1 MCVCVCVCVCIS
13 YFEPALIQNE
23 SQQCQMKVNE
33 AMNKTSL
40 SAGNLTSTDISGH
53 TRAQL
58 HIGMLRDRGKDSQ
71 IYTMLQL
78 NLWASMSSSSWK
90 NKLV

>member
-1 MCVCVCVCVCIS
+1 
-13 YFEPALIQNE
+13 
-23 SQQCQMKVNE
+23 MKVNG

-78 NLWASMSSSSWK
+78 NL
-90 NKLV
+90 